1 MNMKKNKFRLGT
13 LLIIIFLV
21 NPFTLL
27 WAESQIKNIT
37 LQRDGDYTNITILA
51 ESPFQFKHFIEEKK
65 DGKPYRIVIDCLNSI
80 HALPQN
86 NYRELPSGMISA
98 IRTSQYQVTP
108 EKICR
113 IVLDLKSPVVYKIVE
128 EGDDKIAK
136 LALSTPQ
143 DPVYAKWSAV
153 QENITK
159 KTPELAEATQ
169 TKKISQEPKELPKK
183 EVASA
188 VTSEKKVNPSQETKT
203 ASSQKATFQEKVK
216 PQIKKEV
223 QENPPPPLIK
233 ETEKKLAPSTD
244 KKEIKLAQKTEATS
258 PEKVKAPE
266 KSTPEMKKE
275 EQKKTEKPEKLEVV
289 KTEAQMEKPAGK
301 IAGKKMEET
310 PKRRVLVYHSGKRE
324 DPFSP
329 LTGKKSFTLGTAPLP
344 GIEELKLVG
353 VMEDNNGFKALLE
366 NDLGFGYIMQPGDKI
381 KNGAVVSIDKD
392 RIIFQIQ
399 EYGFTKN
406 IALEL
411 FTPNQEER

>member
-1 MNMKKNKFRLGT
+1 MNMKKNKFRLGI

-21 NPFTLL
+21 NPFALL
-27 WAESQIKNIT
+27 WAESHIKNIT
-37 LQRDGDYTNITILA
+37 LQREGDYTNITIFS
-51 ESPFQFKHFIEEKK
+51 ESPFKFNHFIEEKK

-80 HALPQN
+80 HALQQN
-86 NYRELPSGMISA
+86 NYRELPSEMISA

-128 EGDDKIAK
+128 EGDDKIAI

-153 QENITK
+153 QENITEK
-159 KTPELAEATQ
+159 SPELAEAKQ
-169 TKKISQEPKELPKK
+169 TKKISEEPKELPKK

-188 VTSEKKVNPSQETKT
+188 VTSEKKVNSSEETKT
-203 ASSQKATFQEKVK
+203 ASLQKTTLQEKVK

-223 QENPPPPLIK
+223 QENPPTPAK
-233 ETEKKLAPSTD
+233 ETEKEQVSSTG
-244 KKEIKLAQKTEATS
+244 KKEIKLALKTEATS
-258 PEKVKAPE
+258 SEKVKPQE
-266 KSTPEMKKE
+266 KSVPEMKKE
-275 EQKKTEKPEKLEVV
+275 EQKKTEKPEKSEVA
-289 KTEAQMEKPAGK
+289 KTESQVEKPVEK

-310 PKRRVLVYHSGKRE
+310 PKRKLLVYHSGERE

-329 LTGKKSFTLGTAPLP
+329 LIGKKSFTLGTAPLP
-344 GIEELKLVG
+344 SIEELKLVG

-366 NDLGFGYIMQPGDKI
+366 NELGFGYIMQPGDKI
-381 KNGAVVSIDKD
+381 KNGSVVSIDKE
-392 RIIFQIQ
+392 RIIFQIR